1 MGLCYVRFTGLV
13 FRQIC
18 NLPDSFSACVSLY
31 RRLQI
36 CGNIGGCGNIQGF
49 VFRLP
54 FVFRQ
59 ICNLPDFQYRK
70 NPAIPQSTINKI
82 GFTLYRWEA
91 TKVAAN
97 SRMLMTI

>member
-1 MGLCYVRFTGLV
+1 MVGLCYVRFTGPRV
-13 FRQIC
+13 RTA
-18 NLPDSFSACVSLY
+18 DYKSAVTYKGSCSDFL
-31 RRLQI
+31 
-36 CGNIGGCGNIQGF
+36 
-49 VFRLP
+49 
-54 FVFRQ
+54 VFRQ

-97 SRMLMTI
+97 NRMLMTI